1 MKQFVDLNL
10 RVPLNDSMTI
20 EKMIYKAQRLGY
32 NQIAAPLPTDAS
44 KNQINQL
51 KQICQK
57 TNLNFV
63 SRTNLSPKNKKE
75 LLNELRK
82 SRRKFEIIA
91 VRCNTKDVARQ
102 AAKDRRVDLLQ
113 FSSTNIFKRYFD
125 DQEAELASQALCGL
139 EIELAPILQLTT
151 FSRTRLLSVLRN
163 EVELAERKKIPIILS
178 SGATTE
184 QLMRGPYDF
193 AALTTIFDM
202 QLSSALK
209 ALSET
214 PKEIVKQNRTKL
226 SPDYI
231 APGIKIVRKKNV
243 D

>member
-1 MKQFVDLNL
+1 MKHFVDLNL
-10 RVPLNDSMTI
+10 RVSLNDSVTTK
-20 EKMIYKAQRLGY
+20 KMIHKAQTLGY
-32 NQIAAPLPTDAS
+32 NQIAAPLPS
-44 KNQINQL
+44 NVSEEQVSQL

-57 TNLNFV
+57 ANLDFV

-75 LLNELRK
+75 LLKELRK
-82 SRRKFEIIA
+82 SRRAFEIIA
-91 VRCNTKDVARQ
+91 VRCNTKEIARQ

-113 FSSTNIFKRYFD
+113 FSSTNIHKRYFD
-125 DQEAELASQALCGL
+125 EQETELASQALCGL
-139 EIELAPILQLTT
+139 EIELAPILQLTS

-163 EVELAERKKIPIILS
+163 ETELAERKKIPIILS

-202 QLSSALK
+202 SLSSALK

-214 PKEIVKQNRTKL
+214 PKEMIKRNRTKL
-226 SPDYI
+226 NPDYI

>member
-10 RVPLNDSMTI
+10 RLPLKDDVITQ
-20 EKMIYKAQRLGY
+20 KMIIKAQTLGY
-32 NQIAAPLPTDAS
+32 NQIAVPLPFNAS

-51 KQICQK
+51 KQICQEA
-57 TNLNFV
+57 NLDFV
-63 SRTNLSPKNKKE
+63 SRTNISPRNKNE

-82 SRRKFEIIA
+82 YRRKTEIIS
-91 VRCNTKDVARQ
+91 VRCDSKDVARQ

-125 DQEAELASQALCGL
+125 EQEAELASQALCGL
-139 EIELAPILQLTT
+139 EIELAPILQLTS
-151 FSRTRLLSVLRN
+151 FSRTRLLSVLRK

-178 SGATTE
+178 SGATTKH
-184 QLMRGPYDF
+184 LMRGPYDF
-193 AALTTIFDM
+193 ASLTTIFDM
-202 QLSSALK
+202 PLSTALK

-214 PKEIVKQNRTKL
+214 PKEMIKQNRTKL

-231 APGIKIVRKKNV
+231 APGIKIVRKKKV